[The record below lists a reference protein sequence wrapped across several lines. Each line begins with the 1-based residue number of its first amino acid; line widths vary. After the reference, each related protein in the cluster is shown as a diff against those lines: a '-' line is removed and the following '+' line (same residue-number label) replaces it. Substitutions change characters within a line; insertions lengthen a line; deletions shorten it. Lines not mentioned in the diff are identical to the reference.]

1 MNTSGRIETNRLDPR
16 EIALCGVFGAAGLL
30 LPVLFH
36 MVQLGKV
43 FMPMY
48 LPLVTLAFLVR
59 PAAAAATALVTP
71 LLSMALTGMPPAFP
85 PIAFVMASELALMA
99 ALTAA
104 AAERR
109 PRLHPLPV
117 LLVVL
122 ALGRLYYFGAM
133 LLLARWLQL
142 PAVFVAGL
150 SVVAGWP
157 GVVLMLVTI
166 PSIVAA
172 ARRQRP
178 TAAGVPR

>member
-1 MNTSGRIETNRLDPR
+1 MILVP
-16 EIALCGVFGAAGLL
+16 AGILS
-30 LPVLFH
+30 
-36 MVQLGKV
+36 
-43 FMPMY
+43 
-48 LPLVTLAFLVR
+48 TLAGVVVEKRLGVLV
-59 PAAAAATALVTP
+59 AV
-71 LLSMALTGMPPAFP
+71 
-85 PIAFVMASELALMA
+85 
-99 ALTAA
+99 
-104 AAERR
+104 
-109 PRLHPLPV
+109 PV